1 MNNMRIGLATAALV
15 LSAHVLVA
23 QQPGQMRPQAQRG
36 MTGDSAMARQHM
48 QQHMQM
54 MASRNARLDSL
65 VSRMNMATGNLKI
78 TAMADVINELVAE
91 RRMMQEHMR
100 QMMGSGHGMMEKMKG
115 KPSQRERRRPTAPPK
130 ASAADTGHAE
140 HHPPK

>member
-1 MNNMRIGLATAALV
+1 MSSVRIGLATAALV

-23 QQPGQMRPQAQRG
+23 QQPGQTRPQGQRG
-36 MTGDSAMARQHM
+36 MMGDSAMARQHM
-48 QQHMQM
+48 QA

-65 VSRMNMATGNLKI
+65 VGRMNTATGNIKI
-78 TAMADVINELVAE
+78 AAMADVINEFVAQ

-100 QMMGSGHGMMEKMKG
+100 QMMGPGHGMMENMKG
-115 KPSQRERRRPTAPPK
+115 KPPQRGGRRPTSPPDPRV
-130 ASAADTGHAE
+130 ADTGHVE